1 MSLSCPL
8 IIEIHMKY
16 LNIRKALAAWRN
28 LQPLSEKDRERLCRR
43 FTYRQSPDPLPD
55 IIGFTEGRLQGIA
68 IYPEFAILTLGLKIY
83 LPISFLLQ
91 C

>member
-1 MSLSCPL
+1 
-8 IIEIHMKY
+8 MKY

-28 LQPLSEKDRERLCRR
+28 LQPLSEKDWERLSRR

-68 IYPEFAILTLGLKIY
+68 IYLEFAITLGLKIY